1 MFAPPARRTFHKGA
15 KNYQMN
21 SKDLATLKNLLDAGL
36 NPNEMPSSHSTLLMN
51 VAQTKPVE
59 CVQLLLDRGAD
70 LHWRNQKGV
79 TALWPAVANG
89 RVKTVRLLLELGADF
104 KTPDCEGDT
113 VLMLACRNGEDEDE
127 RFTTI
132 VHLLLDLGAE
142 VNTCDNE
149 GWTALTWA
157 SAVGHITIARLLV
170 ERGAGLNPIATYYGT
185 TPLIRAVQIKSRELV
200 KLLVEH
206 GADVTLRD
214 REGKTAQ
221 DWALKRNFC
230 EVEDLLA

>member
-1 MFAPPARRTFHKGA
+1 
-15 KNYQMN
+15 MN
-21 SKDLATLKNLLDAGL
+21 PKDLTILKNLLDTGL
-36 NPNEMPSSHSTLLMN
+36 NPNEMTSGQITLLMN

-70 LHWRNQKGV
+70 LHWHNQKGI

-89 RVKTVRLLLELGADF
+89 RVQTVQLFLELGAEF
-104 KTPDCEGDT
+104 NSPDCEGDT
-113 VLMLACRNGEDEDE
+113 VLMLASRNGEGEDE
-127 RFTTI
+127 RFI
-132 VHLLLDLGAE
+132 SIARLLLDCGAE
-142 VNTCDNE
+142 VNACDKK

-157 SAVGHITIARLLV
+157 SGVGHITIARLLV
-170 ERGAGLNPIATYYGT
+170 ERGAGLNPIATYYGA
-185 TPLIRAVQIKSRELV
+185 TPLMRAVQIKSRELV

-221 DWALKRNFC
+221 DWALKRNFY